1 MIEWLETVDRALF
14 MWLNGCHHPF
24 LDTAMVIISHKLTW
38 IPLYLVLA
46 VLAQRKW
53 GWKGFGVFLVLA
65 AVTVTLTDQTS
76 VKLFKEIFERY
87 RPCHNL
93 EIKHLVHIVD
103 NHCGGMYGFVSSHAA
118 NHFGIAAFMG
128 LTLFRDKKRGLA
140 VMLIWAALVA
150 YSRIYLGVHYPA
162 DIVGGGILGGA
173 IGWSTAKLYNFIHEQ
188 YLQS

>member
-14 MWLNGCHHPF
+14 LGLNGCHHP
-24 LDTAMVIISHKLTW
+24 LIDTVMVIISHKLTW

-53 GWKGFGVFLVLA
+53 GWKGLGIFLLLA
-65 AVTVTLTDQTS
+65 GVTVTLTDQSS
-76 VKLFKEIFERY
+76 VKLFKEVFERY

-93 EIKHLVHIVD
+93 EIKHMVHIVD

-118 NHFGIAAFMG
+118 NHFGIAAFTG
-128 LTLFRDKKRGLA
+128 LTLFSNKKRGLA
-140 VMLIWAALVA
+140 VMLIWAALVS

-162 DIVGGGILGGA
+162 DIAVGALLGGA
-173 IGWSTAKLYNFIHEQ
+173 IGWGTAKLYNFTHQ
-188 YLQS
+188 KYLQS